1 MEQIYRYVYVLA
13 FFFVISAASYVQGA
27 DAQKQGQEI
36 FVESRCYTC
45 HTIKAQSA
53 EIEAAKAAFAESK
66 GVELKED
73 EEDGDEKDESKGGDL
88 SNVGN
93 ERDQQWLSDFVKNPK
108 EFFNSDAKCKKLAK
122 KKYRKRFKGSDEQYE
137 VLITYLTTLKYG
149 DMQEAG
155 FESCLIEE

>member
-13 FFFVISAASYVQGA
+13 FLFLISTASYAQDA

-36 FVESRCYTC
+36 FVEGRCYTC

-88 SNVGN
+88 SDIGN
-93 ERDQQWLSDFVKNPK
+93 ERDQKWLTDYVKNPK
-108 EFFNSDAKCKKLAK
+108 KFFKSDAKCKKLGK
-122 KKYRKRFKGSDEQYE
+122 KKYRKRFKGSDEEYE
-137 VLITYLTTLKYG
+137 VLIVYLTTLKYG
-149 DMQEAG
+149 DMREAG

>member
-13 FFFVISAASYVQGA
+13 FLFLISTASYAQ
-27 DAQKQGQEI
+27 DASVDGPAV

-45 HTIKAQSA
+45 HTIKAQST

-73 EEDGDEKDESKGGDL
+73 EDEKDESKGGDL
-88 SNVGN
+88 SDIGN
-93 ERDQQWLSDFVKNPK
+93 ERDQKWLTDYVKSPK
-108 EFFNSDAKCKKLAK
+108 KFFKSGSKCKKLAK
-122 KKYRKRFKGSDEQYE
+122 KKYRKRFKGSDEHYE
-137 VLITYLTTLKYG
+137 VLIVYLTTLKYG
-149 DMQEAG
+149 DMREEG

>member
-13 FFFVISAASYVQGA
+13 FLFVISAASYTQGA

-45 HTIKAQSA
+45 HTIKAQSD

-73 EEDGDEKDESKGGDL
+73 EEDGDKKDESKGGDL
-88 SNVGN
+88 SDIGN
-93 ERDQQWLSDFVKNPK
+93 ERDQKWLTDYVKNPK
-108 EFFNSDAKCKKLAK
+108 KFFKSDAKCKKLGK
-122 KKYRKRFKGSDEQYE
+122 KKYRKRFKGSDEEYE
-137 VLITYLTTLKYG
+137 VLIVYLTTLKYG
-149 DMQEAG
+149 DMREAG

>member
-1 MEQIYRYVYVLA
+1 MEQIYKYVYVLA
-13 FFFVISAASYVQGA
+13 FLFLISTASYAQ
-27 DAQKQGQEI
+27 DASVDGPAV

-53 EIEAAKAAFAESK
+53 EIEAAKKAFAESK

-73 EEDGDEKDESKGGDL
+73 DDEKEKSKGGDL
-88 SNVGN
+88 SDIGN
-93 ERDQQWLSDFVKNPK
+93 DRDQKWLFDYVKNPK
-108 EFFNSDAKCKKLAK
+108 KFFKSGSKCKKLAK
-122 KKYRKRFKGSDEQYE
+122 KKYRKRFKGSDEHYE

-149 DMQEAG
+149 DMKEAG

>member
-1 MEQIYRYVYVLA
+1 MEQVYKYVYILVLLVLLSTGA
-13 FFFVISAASYVQGA
+13 YAQDASVDGPTV
-27 DAQKQGQEI
+27 

-53 EIEAAKAAFAESK
+53 EIEAAKVAFAESK

-73 EEDGDEKDESKGGDL
+73 DDEKDESKGGDL
-88 SNVGN
+88 SDVGN
-93 ERDQQWLSDFVKNPK
+93 ERDQKWLFDYVKNPK
-108 EFFNSDAKCKKLAK
+108 KFFKSESKCKKLAK
-122 KKYRKRFKGSDEQYE
+122 KKYRKRFKGSDEHYE

-149 DMQEAG
+149 DMRAAD

>member
-1 MEQIYRYVYVLA
+1 MVQIYRYVYVLA
-13 FFFVISAASYVQGA
+13 FLFVISAASYAQGA
-27 DAQKQGQEI
+27 DVQKQGQEI

-73 EEDGDEKDESKGGDL
+73 DDDEKDESKGGDL
-88 SNVGN
+88 SDVGN
-93 ERDQQWLSDFVKNPK
+93 ERDQKWLSDFAKNPK
-108 EFFNSDAKCKKLAK
+108 KFFNSDAKCKKLAK

-149 DMQEAG
+149 DMKEAG